1 MCFSLSLFADADA
14 DEIEIVNQND
24 YEIFMSKCT
33 QNMHMQ
39 IATISAEK
47 EDAKPEP
54 GTGTAHDSSPEKEAS
69 NFIIHDGVQCDACEA
84 HPIVGFRYKCVQ
96 CPNFDLCQGCEAL
109 HKHPDHLMV
118 RMPTNNGP
126 SIIDAWLS
134 GPGSSG
140 SHHHRRSGRR
150 FRSGQCPFA
159 EATAA
164 STQTTPTTGASPA
177 AAAAADSHKESRR
190 ERRHA
195 RRHGQGV
202 LSQFVEMM
210 MHLPEAD
217 AAPTAAAA
225 AAVAAEAAEAAAAAA
240 TEAAEAA
247 AAATAPT
254 APEEESHKKA
264 ETRAQNTETPKVPVT
279 ERVTT
284 TGNAEEPVA
293 APRTKE
299 QSSAA
304 PTPTTPVISLENLA
318 QMVNPQYMRAG
329 IEILNNFSEMFAKMI
344 DPNEGASFGTVGNSM
359 TSNASSTGSSKPETA
374 TEAPQKPETATVAP
388 QKLETK
394 PETVESQPESVKSS
408 MSGNQTPPVVVPVA
422 EPEERRRSES
432 LDQDWQMIDNT
443 ASPIANVSSSDALI
457 NLNGASPVD
466 SAAAPEAAAVPPST
480 FGQLSEMLRQHVNEE
495 QQREQS
501 STTAHTQTSQVDTVS
516 TSTSTT
522 PVATNST
529 STSTTTARPAAPED
543 KRAVPIYH
551 TSKYEINVLYS
562 YVLIQSIPLQMNR
575 SILLYTL
582 WWPWDSAT
590 RGLG

>member
-1 MCFSLSLFADADA
+1 
-14 DEIEIVNQND
+14 
-24 YEIFMSKCT
+24 
-33 QNMHMQ
+33 MHMQ
-39 IATISAEK
+39 IATICTEK
-47 EDAKPEP
+47 QDAKQES
-54 GTGTAHDSSPEKEAS
+54 GTGNAADSSPEKEAS
-69 NFIIHDGVQCDACEA
+69 NFIIHDGVQCDSCETV
-84 HPIVGFRYKCVQ
+84 PIVGFRYKCVQ
-96 CPNFDLCQGCEAL
+96 CPNYDLCQGCEAL

-134 GPGSSG
+134 GPGTTG
-140 SHHHRRSGRR
+140 SHHHHRRSGRR

-159 EATAA
+159 EATAQ
-164 STQTTPTTGASPA
+164 STQTTPTTGATA
-177 AAAAADSHKESRR
+177 APCDSHKEGRR

-195 RRHGQGV
+195 RRQGQGV

-217 AAPTAAAA
+217 TAPTAAAA
-225 AAVAAEAAEAAAAAA
+225 TATETAEAVA
-240 TEAAEAA
+240 
-247 AAATAPT
+247 PT
-254 APEEESHKKA
+254 VPEEESPKKT
-264 ETRAQNTETPKVPVT
+264 ETGAQNSTEAPKEKEPVT
-279 ERVTT
+279 V

-299 QSSAA
+299 QTSAA

-318 QMVNPQYMRAG
+318 QMVNPEYMRAG

-344 DPNEGASFGTVGNSM
+344 DPNEGAAFGTVGSSM
-359 TSNASSTGSSKPETA
+359 TSNASSTVSSKPETA
-374 TEAPQKPETATVAP
+374 TEAPQKPETSTVAP
-388 QKLETK
+388 QKPETPIVAPQKPETK
-394 PETVESQPESVKSS
+394 PETVVSQPESVKSS
-408 MSGNQTPPVVVPVA
+408 ISGDQTPPVVVPVA

-457 NLNGASPVD
+457 NLN
-466 SAAAPEAAAVPPST
+466 SAAVPETAAVPPST

-529 STSTTTARPAAPED
+529 STSTTMARPAAPEE

-551 TSKYEINVLYS
+551 TSKY
-562 YVLIQSIPLQMNR
+562 
-575 SILLYTL
+575 
-582 WWPWDSAT
+582 
-590 RGLG
+590 